1 VNLAG
6 CGENL
11 SLSLVTTL
19 SRHGRTCSGHL
30 DSKGMASPLSS
41 SMLGTK
47 ATRSLAEILKLL
59 ERPFSA
65 LLVSI
70 GAC

>member
-1 VNLAG
+1 
-6 CGENL
+6 
-11 SLSLVTTL
+11 
-19 SRHGRTCSGHL
+19 
-30 DSKGMASPLSS
+30 MASPLSS